1 MKSPLPISGMRCCLF
16 ALLLL
21 LSGQALASEA
31 NRCLTNLMEA
41 ALENR
46 DIVKMYEISRRQAEE
61 GVRERKAAFL
71 PGVDASYTA
80 HRLNDSTLFEND
92 ENAAWKIAARW
103 NLFAGFQDQSLL
115 AVARSQV
122 GVQEALMEGLRQDVR
137 LEVALAF
144 LGVHRAL
151 AEREVAQNARNLYRQ
166 EYAHALSRHGV
177 GVIRKADYLK
187 IKVVLDDA
195 EQAWMRADASVTKAM
210 NQLSRTTGLSLG
222 LSDLDFSDF
231 ENLPSLEKEVLL
243 RERMQAGRSELK
255 ILAFSRDMAEEGVR
269 QAKSAY
275 LPRADL
281 SLSHG
286 QSADNYALS
295 DQVKDETRLTLSL
308 SVNLFDGLK
317 KPAVLARNRMAV
329 SRLDHERQEVL
340 ADLDVQLQNLLLD
353 ARVAEDNLKVAE
365 AGLAEAEEHQRVTE
379 YSYREGVSTA
389 TDLLDAIAYLSRAQA
404 NRIVARTGY
413 LETALRIRHLV
424 ADLDRPL

>member
-1 MKSPLPISGMRCCLF
+1 MKNFLQRSGIRLCLPV
-16 ALLLL
+16 LLLL
-21 LSGQALASEA
+21 LPGLVLASEG
-31 NRCLTNLMEA
+31 NRCLSSLMEA

-46 DIVKMYEISRRQAEE
+46 DILKMYEISRRQAEE
-61 GVRERKAAFL
+61 GVKEKKAAFF

-92 ENAAWKIAARW
+92 ENAAWKLAAKW
-103 NLFAGFQDQSLL
+103 NLFSGFQDQSLL
-115 AVARSQV
+115 GMARSRV
-122 GVQEALMEGLRQDVR
+122 AVQEALLEGLRQDIR
-137 LEVALAF
+137 LETALAF
-144 LGVHRAL
+144 LTVHRAL
-151 AEREVAQNARNLYRQ
+151 AEREVAENARSLYRQ
-166 EYAHALSRHGV
+166 EYEHARSRHGV

-195 EQAWMRADASVTKAM
+195 EQGWVRADAAVAKAM
-210 NQLSRTTGLSLG
+210 KQLSRTTGLDLE

-231 ENLPSLEKEVLL
+231 DRLPSLEKEDVLS
-243 RERMQAGRSELK
+243 ERMRAGRSELK
-255 ILAFSRDMAEEGVR
+255 ILALSKTMAEEGLR

-281 SLSHG
+281 ALSHG

-295 DQVKDETRLTLSL
+295 DNTKDETRLTLSL
-308 SVNLFDGLK
+308 SINLFDGLK
-317 KPAVLARNRMAV
+317 KPAVVEQNRLAV
-329 SRLDHERQEVL
+329 SRMDHEQREL
-340 ADLDVQLQNLLLD
+340 LDTLDMQLDTLFLD

-389 TDLLDAIAYLSRAQA
+389 TDLLDAIAYLSQARA

-413 LETALRIRHLV
+413 LETALRIRHLA
-424 ADLDRPL
+424 ADLDRPF